1 LDRASGEL
9 IAGPELVG
17 KGLPAELSA
26 NVLREAEGELRRTLE
41 RKKKGAPQYGYI
53 VQRTKE
59 TIGRALYRR
68 SRARPLILPVVTEL

>member
-1 LDRASGEL
+1 L

-17 KGLPAELSA
+17 KDLAPELSNGA
-26 NVLREAEGELRRTLE
+26 LREAERELQRTLE

-68 SRARPLILPVVTEL
+68 SRTRPLILPVVTEL